1 MKQTKLNINFKRL
14 KETIETSASI
24 GTTPNHGLCRLA
36 LTKED
41 QEMRDVFKKWLEEAG
56 LEVKIDDFGNMFG
69 RRIGNQDLPPVLIGS
84 HLDTQPQGGRFD
96 GILGVLTSLEVI
108 RTLNDHQIETERP
121 IEIVNFTNEEG
132 ARFEPP
138 LLGSGGSVGVFT
150 KEFVYSRKDRDGKS
164 FGDELEKIGYKG
176 DETNRLK
183 EGHAF
188 IELHI
193 EQGPILES
201 KGITIGAV
209 EGIKGMS
216 WLEIKVEGKGGHA
229 GPTPMALRH
238 DALFA
243 TAHIIQNIEAHAK
256 SDPDLSVTIGK
267 LSLKPDVTNCIP
279 DEVIFSLDV
288 RHKYDNVRLTFIDE
302 VKEMIEVITKE
313 RGVNATINSVWEVDT
328 THFDPHLI
336 ESVEKHAQDLGYSVE
351 RIYSGAGHDA
361 KYVHE
366 IIPTCMIFIPSI
378 GGISHVEDEF
388 SKDEDIEKG
397 ANVLLQTVLQ
407 LANET

>member
-201 KGITIGAV
+201 KEITIGAV

-243 TAHIIQNIEAHAK
+243 TAHIIQYIEAHAK

-366 IIPTCMIFIPSI
+366 IIPTSMIFIPSI